1 MKIILN
7 GWVEEIRDKGK
18 IKFIILHTLDYD
30 YQITVKKGEVSDDV
44 FRTVEK
50 LTRQSAITVVG
61 RLVEKTISKIGREI
75 IPEKIIIQGLSEPIL
90 PIDPSGK
97 TPYELDKK
105 LNWRFLDFRNHLTL
119 AIFRIQRTIL
129 KAFREFFL
137 EKNFMEIQPPLIIS
151 TASEGGAELF
161 SVEYFDKQAFLAQS
175 PQLYKQMAAISFE
188 KVFCITPVFRAE
200 KHNTPYHLNEIRQ
213 MDIEVAFIKNEE
225 DVMKYLEEVIVHILR
240 SVKKENEDDLK
251 ILNSQIE
258 ILETP
263 FPRIKYKKAIDTL
276 KEIDENIKFGDDIS
290 RKHEKFLCEKFGDI
304 IFLTKWPSELK
315 PFYTMPE
322 EPGKNEEITRAFDL
336 LYKGLEISSGSQRI
350 HLPDLL
356 KRKIREKGLNEKQ
369 FEFYINAFR
378 YGAPPHG
385 GWSIGLER
393 LTMKICG
400 LKNIREAAMWP
411 RDRFRLE
418 P

>member
-1 MKIILN
+1 
-7 GWVEEIRDKGK
+7 
-18 IKFIILHTLDYD
+18 
-30 YQITVKKGEVSDDV
+30 
-44 FRTVEK
+44 
-50 LTRQSAITVVG
+50 
-61 RLVEKTISKIGREI
+61 
-75 IPEKIIIQGLSEPIL
+75 
-90 PIDPSGK
+90 
-97 TPYELDKK
+97 
-105 LNWRFLDFRNHLTL
+105 
-119 AIFRIQRTIL
+119 
-129 KAFREFFL
+129 
-137 EKNFMEIQPPLIIS
+137 
-151 TASEGGAELF
+151 
-161 SVEYFDKQAFLAQS
+161 
-175 PQLYKQMAAISFE
+175 
-188 KVFCITPVFRAE
+188 
-200 KHNTPYHLNEIRQ
+200 